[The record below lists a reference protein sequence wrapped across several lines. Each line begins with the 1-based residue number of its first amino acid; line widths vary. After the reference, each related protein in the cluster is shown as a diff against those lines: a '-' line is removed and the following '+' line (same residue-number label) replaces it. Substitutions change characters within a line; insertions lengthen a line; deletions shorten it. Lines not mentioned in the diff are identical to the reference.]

1 MLIISRTEIAF
12 KEITNSKLFLW
23 LVNLK
28 IFLSNKEILVLYNR
42 HFDKKK
48 MRVQYN
54 QCSNGQ
60 QPIRMNKLLYYA
72 SVDKFSLFSSEVL
85 RYLKNQYNHLNDLK
99 TSTENSKQVK
109 E

>member
-48 MRVQYN
+48 SECNIINVQMVN
-54 QCSNGQ
+54 N
-60 QPIRMNKLLYYA
+60 L
-72 SVDKFSLFSSEVL
+72 
-85 RYLKNQYNHLNDLK
+85 
-99 TSTENSKQVK
+99 
-109 E
+109 

>member
-28 IFLSNKEILVLYNR
+28 IFLSNKEILVLYKR

-48 MRVQYN
+48 SECNIINVQMVN
-54 QCSNGQ
+54 
-60 QPIRMNKLLYYA
+60 
-72 SVDKFSLFSSEVL
+72 SL
-85 RYLKNQYNHLNDLK
+85 
-99 TSTENSKQVK
+99 
-109 E
+109 